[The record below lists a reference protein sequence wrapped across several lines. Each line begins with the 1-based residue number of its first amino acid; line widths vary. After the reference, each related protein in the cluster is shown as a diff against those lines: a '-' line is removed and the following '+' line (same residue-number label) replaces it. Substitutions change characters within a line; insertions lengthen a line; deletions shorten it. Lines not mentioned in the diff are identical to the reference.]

1 MIYGVDYYPEHWDRS
16 EWEHQAELMK
26 EGGFNT
32 VRMGEFDWKL
42 FEKEEGKF
50 DFSILDDAV
59 EVLAS
64 KGIKVIL
71 GTPTAAPPKWLAD
84 RYDVLQRDRYGRVR
98 AWGSRREC
106 CANSRDY
113 IEKSA
118 VIVKKMVKHF
128 AGNRNVIGWQI
139 DNEFGCHASTRCY
152 CENCRRA
159 FAKWLKK
166 RYEDIDSLNKTWGNV
181 FWSLDYD
188 SFEDVILPAYNSCE
202 GENYPNFAHNPSL
215 DLEYRRFASDSWVKY
230 QRMQVDI
237 IRKYSDLPITH
248 NFMGHFSDIDYYK
261 LGRDLDYVAWD
272 NYPDNQWGGS
282 EYQYVSMAH
291 ENMRGI
297 KNKNFIVMEE
307 QAGPCGWDVV
317 GRTPE
322 PGQLRLWAYQ
332 AIAHGCEG
340 LVYFRFRTALFGM
353 EQYWYGVL
361 DHDGIPRRRFY
372 EIKQTGEELKKL
384 EEHIAGVSGDYE
396 ALIYKS
402 YDDVWSHEI
411 KRHKAGFDYRNL
423 LYAYYKAN
431 SDLNVTAAVSDSDFS
446 KYKVVYMPA
455 HNVVTGREIKKLEE
469 YVENGGMLVLT
480 YRSGTR
486 DYYNNMRATT
496 VPGAFAK
503 LAGIE
508 VSEFSTPDGRV
519 KLEGD
524 IFADGCGIAADE
536 DSATGR
542 LWCDIIEPKGAKV
555 LARYAEDYYKGKAA
569 ITVNEYGRGKVYYAG
584 CDMDG
589 NTLKTFVKYISEG
602 CGITTSELP
611 EGVELVK
618 RADGCMFL
626 LNHNRTACETEI
638 TGTNMLTGE
647 VFDGRIEGYGA
658 YCIKKHIDEK
668 V

>member
-1 MIYGVDYYPEHWDRS
+1 
-16 EWEHQAELMK
+16 
-26 EGGFNT
+26 
-32 VRMGEFDWKL
+32 
-42 FEKEEGKF
+42 
-50 DFSILDDAV
+50 
-59 EVLAS
+59 
-64 KGIKVIL
+64 
-71 GTPTAAPPKWLAD
+71 
-84 RYDVLQRDRYGRVR
+84 
-98 AWGSRREC
+98 
-106 CANSRDY
+106 
-113 IEKSA
+113 
-118 VIVKKMVKHF
+118 
-128 AGNRNVIGWQI
+128 
-139 DNEFGCHASTRCY
+139 
-152 CENCRRA
+152 
-159 FAKWLKK
+159 
-166 RYEDIDSLNKTWGNV
+166 
-181 FWSLDYD
+181 
-188 SFEDVILPAYNSCE
+188 
-202 GENYPNFAHNPSL
+202 
-215 DLEYRRFASDSWVKY
+215 
-230 QRMQVDI
+230 
-237 IRKYSDLPITH
+237 
-248 NFMGHFSDIDYYK
+248 
-261 LGRDLDYVAWD
+261 
-272 NYPDNQWGGS
+272 
-282 EYQYVSMAH
+282 
-291 ENMRGI
+291 
-297 KNKNFIVMEE
+297 MEE